1 MYALRIF
8 ALICL
13 IIGSGLHC
21 GVAAAQAA
29 GRVLLAVGE
38 VSALRKGQVVPLT
51 IGSTVESQDSIRV
64 GSESTAQIRF
74 TDDSIVA
81 LRAGTEFRVESYAFT
96 GREGAGSQAV
106 FALVRGGFRTLTGLI
121 GRTDRENYRV
131 KTPISTVGIRGT
143 SYTLVLCQQDCFDDG
158 GQLAPDGNY
167 GLVLEG
173 RVVVSNAGGLAE
185 FGADEAFF
193 VPDGRSQPQ
202 PLIGRP
208 GFLRDRLEARQR
220 QRDRQEAMLAMRR
233 EPGDRQDPRKESMQP
248 PRLIAGTPTAPIA
261 AVDLKDETGNIAVL
275 GPGLGVGIG
284 WSVGAEERA
293 QVEGGRST
301 VIGLDA
307 QTKTFDAF
315 KFFANGMTGA
325 RGTAAIKDVGSFA
338 GDGGMIW
345 GRWDAGAQISLNGQT
360 FAPPTGVFFVY
371 GNLTP
376 PSALPQPLASTTA
389 LLGTLTYDYVGGP
402 RPTDGTGNVG
412 QFLAGSFTVNFL
424 DRTLG
429 GNVAYLVGNF
439 VYNIPVPDGTR
450 LSSNTGYIGFEVRDV
465 NNGLWRNNLTN
476 ATGSLDAT
484 SVGGLFM
491 GSRAQGLGVVFSAND
506 LVAGRTA
513 GAAAFKCRG
522 TRC

>member
-1 MYALRIF
+1 MNTLRIF
-8 ALICL
+8 AMISLIT
-13 IIGSGLHC
+13 IGLQAAT
-21 GVAAAQAA
+21 AAAQTA

-38 VSALRKGQVVPLT
+38 VSALRRGQVVPLT
-51 IGSTVESQDSIRV
+51 VGSTVENQDAIRV
-64 GSESTAQIRF
+64 GTESNAQIRF

-81 LRAGTEFRVESYAFT
+81 LRAGTEFRVENYAFT

-121 GRTDRENYRV
+121 GRTERNSYQVR
-131 KTPISTVGIRGT
+131 TPISTVGIRGT
-143 SYTLVLCQQDCFDDG
+143 SYTLVYCQQDCFDDG

-173 RVVVSNAGGLAE
+173 RVVVSNDGGVAE

-193 VPDGRSQPQ
+193 VPDVRTQPQ
-202 PLIGRP
+202 PFIGRP

-220 QRDRQEAMLAMRR
+220 QRERQEALLAMRR
-233 EPGDRQDPRKESMQP
+233 EAAERQDPRKDGMQP
-248 PRLIAGTPTAPIA
+248 PRLVTGTAAAPIA
-261 AVDLKDETGNIAVL
+261 AVDLKDESGNIAVL
-275 GPGLGVGIG
+275 GAGLGVGIG
-284 WSVGAEERA
+284 WSAGLEERA
-293 QVEGGRST
+293 QVEGGRGT
-301 VIGLDA
+301 VITLDG
-307 QTKTFDAF
+307 QTKSFDAF
-315 KFFANGMTGA
+315 KFLIGGMTGA
-325 RGTAAIKDVGSFA
+325 RGSAPIKDVGGVP

-345 GRWDAGAQISLNGQT
+345 GRWDAGAQIALNGQT

-402 RPTDGTGNVG
+402 RPTDGAGNAG

-429 GNVAYLVGNF
+429 GNVAYQVGNF

-450 LSSNTGYIGFEVRDV
+450 LTSNTGYVGFEVRAV

-476 ATGSLDAT
+476 AVGSLDAT

>member
-1 MYALRIF
+1 MNTLRIF
-8 ALICL
+8 A
-13 IIGSGLHC
+13 IIGLIVAGLQ
-21 GVAAAQAA
+21 ATATAAQTA
-29 GRVLLAVGE
+29 GRLLLAVGE

-51 IGSTVESQDSIRV
+51 IGSTVENQDAIRV
-64 GSESTAQIRF
+64 GTESNAQIRF

-81 LRAGTEFRVESYAFT
+81 LRAGTEFRVENYAFT

-121 GRTDRENYRV
+121 GRSDRESYRV
-131 KTPISTVGIRGT
+131 RTPISTVGIRGT
-143 SYTLVLCQQDCFDDG
+143 SYTLVLCQQDCFDDA

-193 VPDGRSQPQ
+193 VSDGRTQPQ

-220 QRDRQEAMLAMRR
+220 QRERQEALQAMRR
-233 EPGDRQDPRKESMQP
+233 EAGDRQDPRKEGMQP
-248 PRLIAGTPTAPIA
+248 PRPIAGTAAAPIA
-261 AVDLKDETGNIAVL
+261 AVDLKDESGNIAVL
-275 GPGLGVGIG
+275 GAGLGVGIG
-284 WSVGAEERA
+284 WSAGAEERA
-293 QVEGGRST
+293 QVEGGRGT
-301 VIGLDA
+301 VIALDA
-307 QTKTFDAF
+307 QTKSFDGF
-315 KFFANGMTGA
+315 KFLVNGMSGVRGA
-325 RGTAAIKDVGSFA
+325 AALKDVGSVA

-389 LLGTLTYDYVGGP
+389 LMGTLTYDYVGGP
-402 RPTDGTGNVG
+402 RPTDGSGNVG
-412 QFLAGSFTVNFL
+412 QFLTGSFTVNFL
-424 DRTLG
+424 NRSLG
-429 GNVAYLVGNF
+429 GNVAYQVGNF

-450 LSSNTGYIGFEVRDV
+450 LTSNTGYVGFEVRDV